1 MSRLSRAK
9 RREQQ
14 QSGPSAS
21 PIDVHVPTADPR
33 TASVGGV
40 PVRAA
45 DGEEI
50 QQTVL
55 NHLHGIALTTGHPVR
70 ATIQD
75 DRIGYAVPLQVHPD
89 GSSELT
95 GDPTPTAPRGED
107 AAPLAT
113 EAPPRPNRDRPT
125 HLLRAVPDSA
135 PTHPL
140 RAVPAPAALPDVPL
154 PAPARNAA
162 PAPARF
168 PDAPVPD
175 PGRFP
180 DSAHFPDAPLPA
192 PVRDAVPD
200 SACFPDAPLSAPASD
215 SAHLPD
221 APLPAPAPGTV
232 APPMGEFGPP
242 PVMDAPVPRPFDAR
256 TRPLVARKVPAHVDP
271 VPEDPALDAAPK
283 PPTPPR
289 GFDAVAEAVLGDEP
303 LTGTALLAEPVARI
317 NAAVR
322 EGRTPDAAELAA
334 RTVAQASQSLGPEHP
349 EVLRLREL
357 AAYIAYLAGDPA
369 RACALSLDLARI
381 HHRAQDAEAAYGNV
395 LSAATAWRGVR
406 DPEPG
411 LRLGEDLVTL
421 WATLVTEGGPAAED
435 AERLESARARM
446 NRLTERARSAQS

>member
-9 RREQQ
+9 KREQQ
-14 QSGPSAS
+14 QAGPSAS
-21 PIDVHVPTADPR
+21 SIDVHVPSADPR

-40 PVRAA
+40 PVRAV

-55 NHLHGIALTTGHPVR
+55 NHLHGIALTTGDPVR

-75 DRIGYAVPLQVHPD
+75 DRIGYAVPLQVNPD

-95 GDPTPTAPRGED
+95 GNPVPTAPRGED
-107 AAPLAT
+107 AVRLTP
-113 EAPPRPNRDRPT
+113 EEPPQPKRDRPT
-125 HLLRAVPDSA
+125 HLLRAVPDPA
-135 PTHPL
+135 PTFPL
-140 RAVPAPAALPDVPL
+140 RAVPDPTRLPDAPLPDPVRDAVPESPRFPDAPAPD
-154 PAPARNAA
+154 
-162 PAPARF
+162 PARF
-168 PDAPVPD
+168 PDAPLPD
-175 PGRFP
+175 PVRDAAP
-180 DSAHFPDAPLPA
+180 DPAARFPDAPLPDDPA
-192 PVRDAVPD
+192 RD
-200 SACFPDAPLSAPASD
+200 PARD
-215 SAHLPD
+215 
-221 APLPAPAPGTV
+221 PAPGTV
-232 APPMGEFGPP
+232 APPMGQFGPP

-256 TRPLVARKVPAHVDP
+256 TQPLVARKAPAHVDP
-271 VPEDPALDAAPK
+271 VPEDPALDAGPK

-303 LTGTALLAEPVARI
+303 PTGTTLLAEPVARI
-317 NAAVR
+317 NEAVR
-322 EGRTPDAAELAA
+322 DGRTPDAADLAA

-369 RACALSLDLARI
+369 QACALSLDLARI

-411 LRLGEDLVTL
+411 LRLGRDLVTL
-421 WATLVTEGGPAAED
+421 WATLVAEGGPAAED
-435 AERLESARARM
+435 TERLESARARM
-446 NRLTERARSAQS
+446 DRLTERARNAQP